1 MPANQQN
8 ATLFN
13 PNALNLTRVAT
24 YERLI
29 RAPEERVWENVLD
42 WEHLPWLHKTSFGY
56 IELDEAGEWG
66 WRTWSNPN
74 SKPPASRHWEP
85 T

>member
-8 ATLFN
+8 AALFN
-13 PNALNLTRVAT
+13 PNAPNLTRVAT

-42 WEHLPWLHKTSFGY
+42 WEHLP
-56 IELDEAGEWG
+56 
-66 WRTWSNPN
+66 
-74 SKPPASRHWEP
+74 
-85 T
+85 